1 MLLIDAIIVIF
12 LGFCLGLITYMVML
26 MKRLI
31 DDADTVRQHRISE
44 NKDLILH
51 LEQGESKIAPNPGLS
66 PSTLAANKKV
76 KLPRPPLPPPP
87 RPATLAE
94 TIEWE

>member
-1 MLLIDAIIVIF
+1 MLLIDAIIVVF

-31 DDADTVRQHRISE
+31 DDADTVNQHRISE
-44 NKDLILH
+44 LQKLIV
-51 LEQGESKIAPNPGLS
+51 PNPGLS